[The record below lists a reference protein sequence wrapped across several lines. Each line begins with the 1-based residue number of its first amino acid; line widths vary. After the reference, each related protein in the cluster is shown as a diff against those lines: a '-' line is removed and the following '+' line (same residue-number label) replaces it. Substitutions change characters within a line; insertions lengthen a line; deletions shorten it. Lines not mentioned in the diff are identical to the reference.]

1 MEPDLYHCP
10 HFPAVSLFQ
19 TKYLEIASCAVS
31 LLNIY
36 LDTSWT
42 QTSAAAKLAKNQWKF
57 KQSAGRMWI
66 KLWGR
71 VEHQP
76 QNSTSNILR
85 GWKKQ
90 QIFIYFK
97 FHFHH
102 DGGPGRRSYFEVFF
116 SERGKF
122 LCAKFEV
129 RPIPPTGFLPINATY
144 FKNVWWA
151 YFSLNICTVVHQL
164 ELEWLDLDQNW
175 AKTRPIL
182 FKPFKFAT

>member
-1 MEPDLYHCP
+1 MLLSPCKIGNREFESDYHHCP

-57 KQSAGRMWI
+57 NQSAGRMWI

-122 LCAKFEV
+122 FVCKIWSPSDTPNRFFANKCHIFYKCLMGLFFPQYLYSCSPV
-129 RPIPPTGFLPINATY
+129 RTGMIRFGSKLS
-144 FKNVWWA
+144 KN
-151 YFSLNICTVVHQL
+151 
-164 ELEWLDLDQNW
+164 
-175 AKTRPIL
+175 
-182 FKPFKFAT
+182 